1 MDKKLIVSALIANAL
16 GIFTEDERESLMAM
30 EEEPLENALTRLN
43 ALAAKDAPP
52 EPEVVAETPPAGTPT
67 TEEYIASAPP
77 EIRDVLANSLAVHNA
92 QKAELI
98 KTITANAACTFH
110 KDFLAT
116 KALPELQGLA
126 ALASAAKP
134 APVANGFYGV
144 PMFNG
149 QATLN
154 AAAPALVD
162 NAGGGLSLP
171 VMTFEPAE
179 A

>member
-30 EEEPLENALTRLN
+30 EEAPLESALARLN
-43 ALAAKDAPP
+43 ALAEKDAVAPAP
-52 EPEVVAETPPAGTPT
+52 VAEEAPAPAGTPT
-67 TEEYIASAPP
+67 TEEYIAAAPP

-98 KTITANAACTFH
+98 ATITANAANKFSSEY
-110 KDFLAT
+110 LAT
-116 KALPELQGLA
+116 KPLPELQGLA
-126 ALASAAKP
+126 ALAAPATKP
-134 APVANGFYGV
+134 VTNGLYGV
-144 PMFNG
+144 PMFAG

-154 AAAPALVD
+154 AAAPVVN
-162 NAGGGLSLP
+162 NASGGGLSLP
-171 VMTFEPAE
+171 TMTFEPAG